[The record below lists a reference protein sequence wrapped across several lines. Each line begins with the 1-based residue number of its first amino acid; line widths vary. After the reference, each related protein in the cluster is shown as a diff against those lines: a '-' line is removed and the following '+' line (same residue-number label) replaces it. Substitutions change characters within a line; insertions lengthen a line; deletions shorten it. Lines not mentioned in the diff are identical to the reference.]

1 MDELEKK
8 IKEIISEQ
16 LGVSTEKILNNYS
29 ISGNLGADS
38 LDIMEL
44 IMSVEEYFNILI
56 KDEQIKKINTVD
68 DIINCVIQTKSVL
81 QIKGEKNK

>member
-1 MDELEKK
+1 MDEVEKK

-16 LGVSTEKILNNYS
+16 LGIGTEKIFKNYS

-44 IMSVEEYFNILI
+44 IMSVEEHFNILI
-56 KDEQIKKINTVD
+56 KDEQIKKINTVN
-68 DIINCVIQTKSVL
+68 DIINCVLQIKGVL
-81 QIKGEKNK
+81 QIKSDYSK